1 MKYIKIIFLAATVA
15 SVSSCTK
22 LEEKVR
28 GTVPLA
34 DFKAAADVPGLLKG
48 CYNAFR
54 GPFQDQ
60 TGVFCMQ
67 DMSSDNCLGPTR
79 GGDWDD
85 NGVWR
90 VLHQHTWDPENQR
103 IRDNFTNLSNIVF
116 NTTNIQQFDPSA
128 AIKAEALFLRAYA
141 MYYLLDLF
149 NQVPFREP
157 GEDLRQPSTVLS
169 GTDALNKII
178 EDINAALPDLTDGP
192 ATKANKWAA
201 KALLMKCYINKG
213 VYANR
218 ANPTF
223 DNADLDQVIT
233 LGSEIVA
240 SGKFS
245 LDNIYWTAFA
255 PENTQVSGEPIFV
268 NENTNSEAGNVRWA
282 WHASTHYNQQPSGW
296 NGFATLA
303 SFYNSFEAA
312 DQRRGDSARKPD
324 GNAIGYVTDKTGLR
338 VGLLRGQQYG
348 PGGVALKDRA
358 GNPLVFTDEIS
369 SIVTGQVETPGIR
382 VVKYIPDLKPVSGIE
397 EWDNANNDYILLRY
411 SDVLLMWAEAKLR
424 KGDNATAL
432 TTVNTIRAK
441 RGASALASIS
451 EEELLAE
458 RGREMYWES
467 WRRNDLIRFKKF
479 LVSFGSTKPTT
490 DDAKYLVFPIPTNA
504 LAVNPNLQQNPGY

>member
-1 MKYIKIIFLAATVA
+1 MKYIKILLLAATTVTIG
-15 SVSSCTK
+15 SCTK
-22 LEEKVR
+22 LEEKIN
-28 GTVPLA
+28 GTVPFSEFA
-34 DFKAAADVPGLLKG
+34 AAADVSGLLKG
-48 CYNAFR
+48 CYNSFR

-103 IRDNFTNLSNIVF
+103 IRDNFNNLSAIVF
-116 NTTNIQQFDPSA
+116 NATNIQQFNPSA
-128 AIKAEALFLRAYA
+128 AVKAEALFLRAYA
-141 MYYLLDLF
+141 MFYLLDLY

-157 GEDLRQPSTVLS
+157 GENLLNPSTVLT
-169 GTDALNKII
+169 GTDAVNKII
-178 EDINAALPDLTDGP
+178 EDINTAMPDLTDGP

-213 VYANR
+213 VYSNR

-223 DNADLDQVIT
+223 DNADLDQVIA

-255 PENTQVSGEPIFV
+255 PENTQVSGELIFV
-268 NENTNSEAGNVRWA
+268 NENTNSEAGNVRWT
-282 WHASTHYNQQPSGW
+282 WHASTHYNQRPSGW

-303 SFYNSFEAA
+303 SFYQSFDAT
-312 DQRRGDSARKPD
+312 DQRRGDSARRPD

-348 PGGVALKDRA
+348 AGGVALKDRA
-358 GNPLVFTDEIS
+358 GNPLIFSDEIS

-382 VVKYIPDLKPVSGIE
+382 VVKYIPNMKADYSDDEG
-397 EWDNANNDYILLRY
+397 NANNDYVLLRY

-424 KGDNATAL
+424 RGDAATAL
-432 TTVNTIRAK
+432 ATMNTIRAK
-441 RGASALASIS
+441 RGASPLAAAT
-451 EEELLAE
+451 EEALLAE
-458 RGREMYWES
+458 RGRELYWES
-467 WRRNDLIRFKKF
+467 WRRNDLVRFKKF
-479 LVSFGSTKPTT
+479 LVPFGTTKPTT
-490 DDAKYLVFPIPTNA
+490 DDEKYLIFPIPTNA
-504 LAVNPNLQQNPGY
+504 LAVNPNLVQNPGY